1 MNTHKPVLLKEVIA
15 GLSIVPNG
23 IYFDCTFGR
32 GGHSAAILEHL
43 NAAGRLIAID
53 KDLTAVVYAGEKF
66 ANESRFQIEHG
77 SFKNLKSIAAK
88 LGLLGKVNGIFMDLG
103 VSSPQLD
110 NNERGFSF
118 LQDGPLDMRMD
129 LTQNL
134 DAKKF
139 INEADEDEMARVF
152 KEYGEE
158 RFAKRIARAIVT
170 ARFDSKIDSTLQLAQ
185 IVKEANPK
193 WEKHKHPATRVFQA
207 IRIYVNQELSDLLA
221 ALEQTMDVLGSGG
234 RLVVI
239 SFHSLEDRIVKKFM
253 QKQEK
258 GEEVPIEI
266 PIKSTDIK
274 QFFRRIGKSI
284 KPMLAEVQQNIR
296 ARSAVL
302 RIGEKV

>member
-139 INEADEDEMARVF
+139 VNEADEDEMARVF

-170 ARFDSKIDSTLQLAQ
+170 ARLDSKIDSTLQLAQ

-274 QFFRRIGKSI
+274 QCFRRIGKSI